1 MYYYTRLVP
10 FLSMPDLP
18 DNKAFF
24 CIFFCVPDG
33 FYSNLF
39 WPLMRE
45 REREELRRS
54 L

>member
-24 CIFFCVPDG
+24 CIFFV
-33 FYSNLF
+33 F
-39 WPLMRE
+39 LMVSIVTFFG
-45 REREELRRS
+45 L
-54 L
+54 